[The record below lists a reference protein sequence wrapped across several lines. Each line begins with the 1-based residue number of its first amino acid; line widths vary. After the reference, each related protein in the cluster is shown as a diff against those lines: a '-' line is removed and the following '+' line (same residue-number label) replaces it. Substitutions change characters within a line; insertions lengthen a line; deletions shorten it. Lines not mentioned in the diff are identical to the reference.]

1 MADLTNLGL
10 AANKRLRQGALE
22 YGASTAMNNF
32 SRMLSQ
38 QRGQRNLQDFT
49 TGSNKNLQKLNT
61 AYSQRGLR
69 NSGIRKQGVT
79 DFAKDATQQRQD
91 IVDQSRNEQTQF
103 DMNDANYRAAWD
115 ALQKEVELDKTG
127 SINNLFAELSKY
139 YPFLGS

>member
-49 TGSNKNLQKLNT
+49 TSSNKNLQKLNT

-69 NSGIRKQGVT
+69 NSGVRKQGVT
-79 DFAKDATQQRQD
+79 DFTKDATQQRQD
-91 IVDQSRNEQTQF
+91 IVDQNRNEQTQF
-103 DMNDANYRAAWD
+103 DMNDANYQAAWD